1 MFHLT
6 ELPRRLGHAHI
17 DHLLG
22 QLAVY
27 LELQREGETA
37 S

>member
-27 LELQREGETA
+27 FEL
-37 S
+37 